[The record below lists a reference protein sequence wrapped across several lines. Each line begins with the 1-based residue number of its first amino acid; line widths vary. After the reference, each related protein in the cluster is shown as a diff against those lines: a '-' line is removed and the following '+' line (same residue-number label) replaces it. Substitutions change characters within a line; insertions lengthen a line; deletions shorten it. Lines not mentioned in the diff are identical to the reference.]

1 MRPAGSRAPA
11 RSNPGA
17 SWMASPGPGQSVF
30 ARPYRR
36 WLAGWRKIRTL
47 IGWLVWAVAPTP
59 EDLTE
64 AGVCLGEMRD

>member
-1 MRPAGSRAPA
+1 MISR
-11 RSNPGA
+11 
-17 SWMASPGPGQSVF
+17 GPGQSVF

-36 WLAGWRKIRTL
+36 WLAGWRKVRTL

-59 EDLTE
+59 ADLTE